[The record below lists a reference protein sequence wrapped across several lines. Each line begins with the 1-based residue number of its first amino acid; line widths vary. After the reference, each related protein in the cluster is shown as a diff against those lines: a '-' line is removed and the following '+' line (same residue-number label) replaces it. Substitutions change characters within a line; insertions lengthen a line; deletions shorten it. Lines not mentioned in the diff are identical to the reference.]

1 MDGGTAGKPI
11 RRRTSILLLLIVLLT
26 IALRVAFVS
35 GLEERLYWPD
45 PEYYDKIAWRMAT
58 GEPVGPECRRG
69 PVQSFLMAIP
79 YSVFGHS
86 YRAAYLF
93 QAILAGLIPFLVFH
107 IGRLLRDAAVGL
119 LAAFFSAV
127 YPFYIYVAGVFYA
140 TQIGIILLLLLVYL
154 ALRFRKE
161 HSVRSILAQG
171 AALGTLVLSLAISL
185 VLLPAVF
192 FWNLD
197 RRRRPV
203 WSAALVCLTAL
214 VVIAPWTVRNYAAT
228 GSLIP
233 VRLGA
238 GREFLYGNSPLATP
252 TWHFDIPLDEEFNRR
267 AKEVPPAVED
277 RMCWRRGIGYVLES
291 PWRSAKL
298 YVGKLVN
305 LYRFSPETRTSNE
318 FTSGRTRLL
327 SILSYG
333 PVFLLGLLGMWIE
346 RKRWRAYAPIYWS
359 IAMLSLA
366 YAAFHTAVR
375 FRLPLDA
382 YFMIFCAI
390 AIVHALTKW
399 SGRLRRFV
407 ESLG

>member
-1 MDGGTAGKPI
+1 MDAGTAATPLP
-11 RRRTSILLLLIVLLT
+11 RRTRVLLLLIVLLT
-26 IALRVAFVS
+26 IAIRVIFVF

-79 YSVFGHS
+79 YSIFGHS

-93 QAILAGLIPFLVFH
+93 QALISGLIPLLVFH
-107 IGRLLRDAAVGL
+107 IGRLVRNSAVGL

-140 TQIGIILLLLLVYL
+140 TQIGIILLLLVVYT

-161 HSVRSILAQG
+161 HSARSILTQG
-171 AALGTLVLSLAISL
+171 AALGTLILSLAVSL
-185 VLLPAVF
+185 VLLPAAF

-197 RRRRPV
+197 RRRKPV
-203 WSAALVCLTAL
+203 WSAVLVCVVAL
-214 VVIAPWTVRNYAAT
+214 AVVSPWTVRNYLAT
-228 GSLIP
+228 GSFIP

-238 GREFLYGNSPLATP
+238 GREFLYGNSPMATP
-252 TWHFDIPLDEEFNRR
+252 TWHFDIPLDEEFSKRI
-267 AKEVPPAVED
+267 KEVGPAAAD
-277 RMCWRRGIGYVLES
+277 RMCWARGIGYVLDS

-298 YVGKLVN
+298 YVGKLIN
-305 LYRFSPETRTSNE
+305 LYRLWPETRTSNE

-333 PVFLLGLLGMWIE
+333 PVFLLGLLGMWLE
-346 RKRWRAYAPIYWS
+346 RRRWRVYAPMFWS
-359 IAMLSLA
+359 IAMLSLS

-382 YFMIFCAI
+382 YFMVFCAI
-390 AIVHALTKW
+390 TVLHAATRW
-399 SGRLRRFV
+399 SGRLRRFAQ
-407 ESLG
+407 SLG